1 MSAKSFIKLIIKI
14 SMRAVMQNYFS
25 FEIIDEVIVEGHVQ
39 GSENVATIISTGLKL
54 VKETASHL

>member
-1 MSAKSFIKLIIKI
+1 
-14 SMRAVMQNYFS
+14 MRAVMQNYFS